1 MLIISKDALRQ
12 SVEAASGGLCTVIYS
27 RKGQPLFLR
36 AVPKFRVQDLHANLG
51 SGVHPAF
58 IVGNREVSE
67 IWVGMYPGFVSDGE
81 ILSVPGRP
89 PSTLSYNAAIEM
101 ARATGPGVHH
111 LTAAE
116 WAAVAF
122 YSVHSVGGGV
132 EPVSGPDAYGRD
144 GHRFGRRVD
153 GKAPGDTSSTSFCLG
168 GSGPLNWRHDLSP
181 WGIADLV
188 QGWSAALTLVT
199 GLVLRNGEINIIPKN
214 DAALPSSDLSPSSS
228 AWKAIMPNGTLV
240 NPGTT
245 GTLKFDIPPS
255 ATYSNDGSGGARGY
269 SYLRTENRT
278 PPFEPSIDGDY
289 TINEFQNTQRDPSSL
304 AIPSLLYQLMLV
316 SDIPTNNM
324 QINGRL
330 LIRPYG
336 FRIAKRGWRGLGGL
350 DISTNTTSSF
360 VTRVAYV
367 PI

>member
-1 MLIISKDALRQ
+1 MLIISRDALRQ

-36 AVPKFRVQDLHANLG
+36 AVPKFRVETLHPNLG

-67 IWVGMYPGFVSDGE
+67 IWVGMYPGFVSNGE

-116 WAAVAF
+116 WAAVAL
-122 YSVHSVGGGV
+122 YSIHSVGGGV
-132 EPVSGPDAYGRD
+132 DPVYGPDPYGQSL
-144 GHRFGRRVD
+144 GNPAQFGRRVD
-153 GKAPGDTSSTSFCLG
+153 GKAPGDTSSMSFCLG

-188 QGWSAALTLVT
+188 VGISPGTLVT
-199 GLVLRNGEINIIPKN
+199 GLALRNGEINIIPNN
-214 DAALPSSDLSPSSS
+214 DAALANTDLSPSSP
-228 AWKAIMPNGTLV
+228 AWQAIMPNGTLV

-255 ATYSNDGSGGARGY
+255 ANYSGNNQNLGVP
-269 SYLRTENRT
+269 YLRTQRIT
-278 PPFEPSIDGDY
+278 PPFNEDADTDY
-289 TINEFQNTQRDPSSL
+289 AAGAFVSLARDPTNL
-304 AIPSLLYQLMLV
+304 QVPNLLYQLLLFPHITVTQNELRGRVLV
-316 SDIPTNNM
+316 
-324 QINGRL
+324 
-330 LIRPYG
+330 RPYG
-336 FRIAKRGWRGLGGL
+336 FRVPGRGWEGLAGL
-350 DISTNTTSSF
+350 FLNTLGSF
-360 VTRVAYV
+360 HRPTRIAYV
-367 PI
+367 PL